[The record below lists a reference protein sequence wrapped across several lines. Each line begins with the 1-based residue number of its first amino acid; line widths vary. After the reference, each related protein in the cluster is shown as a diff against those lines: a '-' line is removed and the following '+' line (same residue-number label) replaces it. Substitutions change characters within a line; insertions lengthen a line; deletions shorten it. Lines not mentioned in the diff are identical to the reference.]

1 MSRRPVRAARVAV
14 AVALAVA
21 LAACGGA
28 GDEPSGSP
36 EPGQDDLDEGTDEGT
51 DEPADDPSSDDA
63 ELGVDEGIGNGRD
76 DGPADTGDLGAELAL
91 ARELLG
97 EDAEAVVA
105 ERVTWSDGSLGCP
118 EPDMMYTQALVEG
131 YRIVLLTDEGEV
143 AFHGAS
149 GEPPIRCDDPQE
161 PLEDGVVD
169 R

>member
-1 MSRRPVRAARVAV
+1 MSRRPLRTASVAV
-14 AVALAVA
+14 TLAVV

-28 GDEPSGSP
+28 SDEPSGAP
-36 EPGQDDLDEGTDEGT
+36 EPDQDPADQGTDQGEG
-51 DEPADDPSSDDA
+51 DPSGDDPSSDDA
-63 ELGVDEGIGNGRD
+63 EIGVDEGIGNGRD
-76 DGPADTGDLGAELAL
+76 DGPADTGDLGAEIAL

-118 EPDMMYTQALVEG
+118 EPDMLYTQALVEG
-131 YRIVLLTDEGEV
+131 YRIVLLTEEGEV
-143 AFHGAS
+143 AFHGAD

-161 PLEDGVVD
+161 PLQDGVVD